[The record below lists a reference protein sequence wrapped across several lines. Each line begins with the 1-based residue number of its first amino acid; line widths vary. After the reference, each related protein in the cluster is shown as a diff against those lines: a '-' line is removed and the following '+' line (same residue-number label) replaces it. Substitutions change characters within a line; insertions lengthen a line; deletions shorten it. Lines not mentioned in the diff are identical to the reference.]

1 MKNKRIVI
9 SILICSIIMLICTI
23 LFVYSSSLVTREKG
37 VLAYID
43 DVSVITTSTTTKKEY
58 ERIII
63 EAKGDISDDVIK
75 VAYEELRLIPD
86 KLQNLFVASS
96 WHLVL
101 SNDNLSKVYFNN
113 KYKSVLG
120 LTDYASSSIIIE
132 AKEKSIRESL
142 VHEMGH
148 FLDYITGFETFES
161 TFKNNFYNV
170 EINEFKKHI
179 KNPGCVRDPQELFAE
194 EFYYMFKDPSKCTPL
209 VLNLI
214 QNKLNSI

>member
-9 SILICSIIMLICTI
+9 SILICSFIMLICTI
-23 LFVYSSSLVTREKG
+23 MGVYSSSLVKEEKG

-43 DVSVITTSTTTKKEY
+43 DVSIITTSTTTKKEY
-58 ERIII
+58 KKIVVETS
-63 EAKGDISDDVIK
+63 GDISEKVIN
-75 VAYEELRLIPD
+75 VAYEELSLIPD
-86 KLQNLFVASS
+86 TLQNLFVTSS

-101 SNDNLSKVYFNN
+101 SNDNLSKVYFDN

-120 LTDYASSSIIIE
+120 LTHYESSSIIIE

-142 VHEMGH
+142 IHEMGH
-148 FLDYITGFETFES
+148 FLDYITGFKTMEND
-161 TFKNNFYNV
+161 FKNDYYNI

-194 EFYYMFKDPSKCTPL
+194 EFYYMFKDKSKCTPL
-209 VLNLI
+209 VLNFI